1 MPEQAY
7 LQAIAIH
14 PIKSCHRIDLTECE
28 VGSLGLEGDR
38 RFLVMNGDNFKFIT
52 QR

>member
-1 MPEQAY
+1 MPH

-28 VGSLGLEGDR
+28 VGGLGLEGDR
-38 RFLVMNGDNFKFIT
+38 RFMVVNADNNKLIT